1 MKTMI
6 LEDGLYG
13 ALEAIAGRRGQ
24 QVQELANEAIASW
37 LADEAM
43 DDADYAAVKQARA
56 EAAEQGRVEFEAF
69 FDALDL
75 DRI

>member
-43 DDADYAAVKQARA
+43 DDADYAAVEQARV
-56 EAAEQGRVEFEAF
+56 EAAQQGGVEFEAF
-69 FDALDL
+69 FDALEL
-75 DRI
+75 DRN

>member
-13 ALEAIAGRRGQ
+13 ALEAIAGRRGR
-24 QVQELANEAIASW
+24 QVQELANEAIATW

-43 DDADYAAVKQARA
+43 DDADYAAVEQARV
-56 EAAEQGRVEFEAF
+56 EAAQQGGVEFEAF
-69 FDALDL
+69 FDALEL

>member
-1 MKTMI
+1 MKMMI
-6 LEDGLYG
+6 LEEGLYG
-13 ALEAIAGRRGQ
+13 ALEAVAGRRGQ

-43 DDADYAAVKQARA
+43 DDADYAAVKQARV
-56 EAAEQGRVEFEAF
+56 EAAREGGVEFEAF
-69 FDALDL
+69 FDALES